1 MKVRLEIVVDHTL
14 DDEEM
19 LALKSSLGEGVTA
32 QDVEAMAEQNA
43 SNAKEVLA
51 EEIGCDVDE
60 IIKYEVTVKEDD

>member
-32 QDVEAMAEQNA
+32 QDVEGRI
-43 SNAKEVLA
+43 LY
-51 EEIGCDVDE
+51 GCVD
-60 IIKYEVTVKEDD
+60 